1 MFSLQHLKL
10 CLILFLLDFY
20 LPCEERW
27 AVPGK
32 LALFFHFLVL
42 NVFVSLMLRKHT
54 LWLNFLSYK
63 SPQCTSYP
71 FLPVAKYFD
80 LWRLG
85 LLRESNK
92 ILANI
97 ISFFL
102 HLLFP
107 PFKKR
112 SLPFIYWWYW
122 KLENLYFQGML
133 RTQDAINPFLI
144 FRKDLIHQV
153 LPWSVYIIFML
164 HYLSWSSSR
173 FLMELDQRKT

>member
-1 MFSLQHLKL
+1 MPSFQGIGIWHDSVHQDTVLGLQHLKL
-10 CLILFLLDFY
+10 CLILFLSEFY
-20 LPCEERW
+20 LPCEKRW
-27 AVPGK
+27 APSGK
-32 LALFFHFLVL
+32 LVLFFQFLVL

-63 SPQCTSYP
+63 RPQCTSYP

-102 HLLFP
+102 HHPFL

-112 SLPFIYWWYW
+112 SSPFIYCWCW
-122 KLENLYFQGML
+122 KVGNLAIFPSYAENSRYCQ
-133 RTQDAINPFLI
+133 FL
-144 FRKDLIHQV
+144 FNL
-153 LPWSVYIIFML
+153 
-164 HYLSWSSSR
+164 
-173 FLMELDQRKT
+173 

>member
-1 MFSLQHLKL
+1 MKNRNICSKPCKTERTCAFISECWWNLTRLLQHLKL
-10 CLILFLLDFY
+10 CLILFLSDFY
-20 LPCEERW
+20 LPCEKRW
-27 AVPGK
+27 AVLGK

-63 SPQCTSYP
+63 RPQCTSYP

-102 HLLFP
+102 HLPFL
-107 PFKKR
+107 PFK
-112 SLPFIYWWYW
+112 
-122 KLENLYFQGML
+122 
-133 RTQDAINPFLI
+133 
-144 FRKDLIHQV
+144 
-153 LPWSVYIIFML
+153 
-164 HYLSWSSSR
+164 
-173 FLMELDQRKT
+173 